1 MIKQCLDKE
10 LPSIIRDL
18 VGLKE
23 SEICSD
29 KLKAMMAW
37 LIFYFARSSLCGV
50 KAHYG
55 VKHSKNEFAKARNNI
70 TMP

>member
-1 MIKQCLDKE
+1 MQKRYANVYTKVVKQCLDKE

-18 VGLKE
+18 IGLKE

-37 LIFYFARSSLCGV
+37 LIFYFARSLPLRSKGTLWG
-50 KAHYG
+50 KA
-55 VKHSKNEFAKARNNI
+55 
-70 TMP
+70 